1 MNRPPAWSIVG
12 MEILLIEDDLVD
24 AKTVQRVF
32 TTHGAPHQLRVVNGG
47 GAALDYLL
55 GRGDYID
62 QGKPGRPGLIL
73 LDLNM
78 PGMTGLEFLGTI
90 KDDPVLR
97 RIPVIVL
104 STSDLESD
112 ILASYEGGVA
122 GYFVKPLEYT
132 QFVGTV
138 QSILRYWE
146 LCQHPL
152 SLPATSP

>member
-1 MNRPPAWSIVG
+1 MQV
-12 MEILLIEDDLVD
+12 LLIEDDAVD
-24 AKTVQRVF
+24 AKTVRRVF
-32 TTHGAPHQLRVVNGG
+32 DSQGIPHALHVVTD
-47 GAALDYLL
+47 GAAALEYLWHV
-55 GRGDYID
+55 RSEHMEP
-62 QGKPGRPGLIL
+62 QATSPRLIL

-78 PGMTGLEFLGTI
+78 PGMSGLEFLTTV
-90 KDDPVLR
+90 KSDPVLR

-132 QFVGTV
+132 EFVGTV

-146 LCQHPL
+146 LCQHPQ
-152 SLPATSP
+152 SPPAGPQ